1 MESLVLF
8 AKVPVL
14 GAVKTRLAKG
24 IGDEKAL
31 AWYQMFLQE
40 TVDLLQSWQRAKDA
54 AAPRRARVY
63 LASRTDLA
71 NPPWG
76 ELEVWFQEGEDLGER
91 MRNCMVRELETGA
104 EKVCIIGADTPT
116 LPLHLLEQSF
126 RALEWHDAV
135 LGPTFDGGYW
145 TVGARHQA
153 PDIFTDVSWSSS
165 QVMPE
170 TLTHLERAGVNFSL
184 LPFWYDVDSADD
196 LYYLQWHSLAL
207 RMQKKRTG
215 TRLDAQ
221 LTALLPGHQ

>member
-1 MESLVLF
+1 MKKPSL
-8 AKVPVL
+8 
-14 GAVKTRLAKG
+14 G
-24 IGDEKAL
+24 IRCSSKKPSICCKAGNGRR
-31 AWYQMFLQE
+31 
-40 TVDLLQSWQRAKDA
+40 TPP
-54 AAPRRARVY
+54 PRRARVY

-207 RMQKKRTG
+207 RMQKNGRAPAW
-215 TRLDAQ
+215 TRS
-221 LTALLPGHQ
+221 